1 MYAELPCNIKLALH
15 FMNKKYSG
23 LQLAPQG
30 KQNKPGT
37 SKPKEVSD
45 KKKKI
50 VNARLTRETASAIM
64 QASSKN
70 LRKPSCQS
78 KLTYKHSA

>member
-37 SKPKEVSD
+37 SKPKEMSD
-45 KKKKI
+45 KKKDCQCKVDKRNSLCDHAGI
-50 VNARLTRETASAIM
+50 KQKHPETIM
-64 QASSKN
+64 SK
-70 LRKPSCQS
+70 
-78 KLTYKHSA
+78 